1 MVFLTG
7 RSQVAESHGCYIWT
21 NSVLDP
27 GVIPEIKGVT
37 KWVEMTLISL
47 IELFNPT
54 VW

>member
-1 MVFLTG
+1 MGAT
-7 RSQVAESHGCYIWT
+7 YWT

-37 KWVEMTLISL
+37 KWVEMALKSL

-54 VW
+54 VL

>member
-1 MVFLTG
+1 MGAT
-7 RSQVAESHGCYIWT
+7 YWI

-37 KWVEMTLISL
+37 KWVETTLIFL

-54 VW
+54 IL